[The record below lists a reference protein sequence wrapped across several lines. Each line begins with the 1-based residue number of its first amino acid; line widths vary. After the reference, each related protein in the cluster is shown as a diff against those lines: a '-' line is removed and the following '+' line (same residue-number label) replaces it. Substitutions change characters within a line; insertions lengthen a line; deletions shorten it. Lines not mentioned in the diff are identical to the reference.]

1 MEPLILDGMWMLL
14 ASALVFLMQVG
25 FCALEA
31 GLVQS
36 KNTINVAA
44 KNVTD
49 LCISGVSFWAIGSV
63 IMFGDGRLADAGIDT
78 SPEHNWAMAFL
89 VFQILFCGTATTI
102 VSGAVAERMR
112 FGSYALL
119 AAVISLCIYPII
131 GSWAWMG
138 LDGGALGWL
147 EELGFVDFA
156 GSTVVHSVG
165 GWVALA
171 ALLII
176 GPRLGRYST
185 RDSGRLQA
193 GNVPLSAV
201 GLGLIWVGWIGF
213 NGGSTLALDS
223 SIGLIILNTVL
234 AGCAGGCAAQGLS
247 HVKDGFVSVN
257 ALLNGVLGGL
267 VAVTA
272 GCHLFEPWA
281 AAVIGAIGGLSVIG
295 GSWLLDRFRIDDAVG
310 AIPAHLGAGI
320 MGTLGVAI
328 LARPDSFEISAFDQ
342 LQIQALGVVAIG
354 AYAFTAS
361 FVALY
366 LINKM
371 VRLRVNEAEEITGLN
386 AVEHNASTAVLD
398 LIHDMEVQR
407 ETGDLGR
414 PVRVDAGSEVES
426 IAHQYNRVIKKIQ
439 GDSRKLERAYDEIL
453 KAKAQADAANRA
465 KSSFLANMSH
475 ELRTPLNAIIGFSE
489 LLFRET
495 FGPLSGDGKYKDY
508 AETIHEA
515 GSHLLSLVNDLL
527 EHSRIEAGQ
536 AELKDNDIDIGRL
549 LASVTRMTESAAD
562 RGGVI
567 LAVDVEDEL
576 PALRGDERLVKQI
589 VLNLVS
595 NAIKFT
601 NPEGQVRILARIE
614 ADRRIAIVVA
624 DTGIGMSRQGILEAM
639 EPFKQLQDHHAKQ
652 YAGTGLGL
660 PLVKAML
667 KLHGA
672 SLTIDSIEGHGT
684 TATARFPVDRTV
696 LSHRDEAVI
705 KLEAEINAET
715 VDQSDGGQSDG
726 DQSDGETAAV
736 QNKEGTPA

>member
-1 MEPLILDGMWMLL
+1 M
-14 ASALVFLMQVG
+14 
-25 FCALEA
+25 
-31 GLVQS
+31 
-36 KNTINVAA
+36 
-44 KNVTD
+44 
-49 LCISGVSFWAIGSV
+49 
-63 IMFGDGRLADAGIDT
+63 
-78 SPEHNWAMAFL
+78 
-89 VFQILFCGTATTI
+89 
-102 VSGAVAERMR
+102 
-112 FGSYALL
+112 
-119 AAVISLCIYPII
+119 
-131 GSWAWMG
+131 
-138 LDGGALGWL
+138 
-147 EELGFVDFA
+147 
-156 GSTVVHSVG
+156 
-165 GWVALA
+165 
-171 ALLII
+171 II
-176 GPRLGRYST
+176 GPRQGRYSAT
-185 RDSGRLQA
+185 ASGRLQA

-213 NGGSTLALDS
+213 NGGSTLALDG

-234 AGCAGGCAAQGLS
+234 AGCAGGCAAQGLGRML
-247 HVKDGFVSVN
+247 DGFVSVN

-281 AAVIGAIGGLSVIG
+281 AVVIGAIGGVAVIG
-295 GSWLLDRFRIDDAVG
+295 GYSLLDRLRIDDAVG

-320 MGTLGVAI
+320 FGTLGVAI
-328 LARPDSFEISAFDQ
+328 LARPGSFEASAFDQ

-354 AYAFTAS
+354 AYAFAVS

-366 LINKM
+366 LINKLAP
-371 VRLRVNEAEEITGLN
+371 LRVGSAEEVTGLN
-386 AVEHNASTAVLD
+386 VVEHNASTAVLD
-398 LIHDMEVQR
+398 LIQDMEVQR

-426 IAHQYNRVIKKIQ
+426 IAHQYNRVLKKIQ

-453 KAKAQADAANRA
+453 KAKAQADTANRA

-495 FGPLSGDGKYKDY
+495 FGPLSGNGKYKDY
-508 AETIHEA
+508 AGTIHEA

-527 EHSRIEAGQ
+527 EHSRIESGQ
-536 AELKDNDIDIGRL
+536 AELNDNDIDLGRL
-549 LASVTRMTESAAD
+549 LASVKRMTEDAAD
-562 RGGVI
+562 RGEVK
-567 LAVDVEDEL
+567 LTVDLEEEL

-614 ADRRIAIVVA
+614 ADRRMAIVVA
-624 DTGIGMSRQGILEAM
+624 DTGIGMSREGILEAM
-639 EPFKQLQDHHAKQ
+639 EPFKQLQDHHAKE

-684 TATARFPVDRTV
+684 VATARFPVNRTV
-696 LSHRDEAVI
+696 RPKQEQADA
-705 KLEAEINAET
+705 AEGRAEVAGEET
-715 VDQSDGGQSDG
+715 TSPADKPTG
-726 DQSDGETAAV
+726 DTSQ
-736 QNKEGTPA
+736 PAQA